1 MASRTRVR
9 VVVDHTAKISRVKDL
24 ASNVKN
30 ILSKRFSTFFSH
42 IHDPLMRCLSSMVD
56 YSAVTA
62 LVDVFN
68 AASKEYLTRIQ
79 VIVMHLELAFH

>member
-1 MASRTRVR
+1 
-9 VVVDHTAKISRVKDL
+9 
-24 ASNVKN
+24 
-30 ILSKRFSTFFSH
+30 
-42 IHDPLMRCLSSMVD
+42 MVD

-62 LVDVFN
+62 LIDVFN